1 MKRRHIIGIIP
12 LVCAASTTIAEAQ
25 EIRTSENEFQQTEST
40 EQPSVPETYIVQPG
54 DTLWDI
60 SANILQNPWYWPKVW
75 SYNPDITNPHVIYPG
90 DTIRFQQPPVSEMPV
105 MADYASRSGEFP
117 GDDANE
123 DSANGP
129 TTAGYEEQQPMVK
142 KRPAFEIISDVAT
155 VHRTPGTVQV
165 MVDSLITKDELEES
179 GVIYKAAEERILLSA
194 GDKIYLKFPGG
205 QDVEVGA
212 QYLIFRTIEKVKH
225 PKSKESYGYLTQITG
240 LAEVT
245 MVHEKVA
252 TAIIKKGSSLIERGQ
267 FVMPLT
273 DDVYRLVEPKA
284 NESEVRGVVLATKFQ
299 ETKIIGEQE
308 LIFID
313 KGRADG
319 VAVGNTFKAL
329 YRGDPLFGEDE
340 DLPEE
345 EIATLRIVDVKENV
359 STALVLHAM
368 REIEVGTPVAMKPW

>member
-12 LVCAASTTIAEAQ
+12 LVCAASANMAGAQ
-25 EIRTSENEFQQTEST
+25 EIRTSENEFQQTESKG
-40 EQPSVPETYIVQPG
+40 ESAVPETYIVQPG

-90 DTIRFQQPPVSEMPV
+90 DTIRFQQPPASEMPV

-117 GDDANE
+117 GDE
-123 DSANGP
+123 DETAQNSNASAG
-129 TTAGYEEQQPMVK
+129 EEQPMVK
-142 KRPAFEIISDVAT
+142 KRPVFEIISDVAT
-155 VHRTPGTVQV
+155 VHRAPGTVQV
-165 MVDSLITKDELEES
+165 MIDSLVTKDELEES
-179 GVIYKAAEERILLSA
+179 GVIFKAAEERILLKA

-240 LAEVT
+240 MAEVT
-245 MVHEKVA
+245 MVHDKVA
-252 TAIIKKGSSLIERGQ
+252 TAIIKKGSTIIERGQ

-273 DDVYRLVEPKA
+273 DDVYRLVEPKN

-319 VAVGNTFKAL
+319 VAVGNTFKAV
-329 YRGDPLFGEDE
+329 YRGDPLWGEDE

-359 STALVLHAM
+359 STALVLHAR
-368 REIEVGTPVAMKPW
+368 REIDIGTPVVMKPW

>member
-1 MKRRHIIGIIP
+1 MKRRHIMGIIP
-12 LVCAASTTIAEAQ
+12 LVCAAPATMAEAQ
-25 EIRTSENEFQQTEST
+25 EIRTSETETYQTEEHQ
-40 EQPSVPETYIVQPG
+40 EQRAVPETYIVQPG

-75 SYNPDITNPHVIYPG
+75 SYNPDITNPHMIYPG
-90 DTIRFQQPPVSEMPV
+90 DAIRFQQPPASEMPV
-105 MADYASRSGEFP
+105 MADYASRNGELF
-117 GDDANE
+117 DDGGE
-123 DSANGP
+123 NGGQNNAAG
-129 TTAGYEEQQPMVK
+129 TADDGQKVK
-142 KRPAFEIISDVAT
+142 RRPVFEIISDVAT
-155 VHRTPGTVQV
+155 VHRAPGTVQV
-165 MVDSLITKDELEES
+165 MVESLVTKDELEES
-179 GVIYKAAEERILLSA
+179 GVIYKAAEERILLTA
-194 GDKIYLKFPGG
+194 GDKIYLKFPSG

-212 QYLIFRTIEKVKH
+212 QYQIFRTIENVKH
-225 PKSKESYGYLTQITG
+225 PESKESYGYLTQITG

-252 TAIIKKGSSLIERGQ
+252 TAIIKKSSSLIERGQ

-284 NESEVRGVVLATKFQ
+284 NENEVRGVVLATKFQ

-319 VAVGNTFKAL
+319 VAVGNTFKAV

-345 EIATLRIVDVKENV
+345 EIAALRIVDVKENV
-359 STALVLHAM
+359 STALVLHAK
-368 REIEVGTPVAMKPW
+368 RELDIGTPVVMKPW